1 MAQHHIVSK
10 EEWKA
15 IKKNRKIG
23 QRNIDL
29 IIEHKAMPRS
39 HYIHARTKGHDAQKE
54 LAEIFM
60 PMANLPLDTK
70 ESIADIRTYEELL
83 DVQILVIDSSIG
95 NI

>member
-1 MAQHHIVSK
+1 MSK

-15 IKKNRKIG
+15 TKKNRKIG

-54 LAEIFM
+54 LSETFM
-60 PMANLPLDTK
+60 PMVNLPLDSK
-70 ESIADIRTYEELL
+70 ESIVDIRTHEELL
-83 DVQILVIDSSIG
+83 DVRKLVIDSSIG